1 MSLRLQ
7 LLLLSLLTLALP
19 WAGCQY
25 AREME
30 NVLRD
35 GQQQA
40 LLATTATVASAIAA
54 RPDLIY
60 RDPALT
66 ARFATDAGDLYVYT
80 LGTRA
85 LLDGFDDEWSLPDSV
100 RGTRNDGRGLNVR
113 YVAATDETYLYLF
126 LRVDDRKVV
135 FEDPGSGARP
145 SEGNGDHVW
154 LAFATPDGSVDRLVI
169 ATSAPGLQSARRPE
183 RDEFGRRHDNLEP
196 RVQAFWR
203 TNSLGYQVEARVPL
217 AMVGL
222 RFGFEVVD
230 VDQRGTVNSRV
241 GTVSEPQMNPTGR
254 VFRESPDLVAMLQ
267 QFEQPGVRLGVIDAN
282 GWQVGTVGTL
292 STASDTVEQG
302 SPMVSVI
309 YRRLLESESVPLPK
323 RENIPGRFTGPHVE
337 NALHGKAGAAWFRLG
352 NYGRVMLAAAAPVS
366 GRRGVL
372 GAVVLEQTGERLLTL
387 RDNALVR
394 LLNLTLIATA
404 IAVAGTLGFAAW
416 LSLRLLRIRRAAET
430 ALSPDGRLNIAFP
443 GTAARDE
450 LGDLARSFAT
460 LLARLN
466 EYTTYLRTLAGK
478 LSHELRTPLAIVQSS
493 LENLEH
499 ERPAPSSAPYL
510 ERAREGSARLQS
522 ILTAM
527 SAAARTEE
535 AIEHA
540 ERLNFDLK
548 ALLASM
554 TAGYQ
559 TAFPERRFAG
569 RMAQQPCEIN
579 GAPDLIA
586 QLLDKLVD
594 NAVDFC
600 PPGGTIEIALEVDER
615 QVQISVSNDGPLLP
629 PHASERLFES
639 MFEFRQGSDSKPH
652 FGLGL
657 YIVRLIAEFHSGRA
671 AAENRAD
678 ASGAV
683 FRVTLPRNRPEG
695 SAR

>member
-1 MSLRLQ
+1 
-7 LLLLSLLTLALP
+7 
-19 WAGCQY
+19 
-25 AREME
+25 ME

-40 LLATTATVASAIAA
+40 LVATAATVASAVAA

-60 RDPALT
+60 RDPALE
-66 ARFATDAGDLYVYT
+66 ARFDASAGDLYAYALV
-80 LGTRA
+80 TRA
-85 LLDGFDDEWSLPDSV
+85 LLDGFDDEWSLPDAVETLRS
-100 RGTRNDGRGLNVR
+100 DGRGLDVR

-126 LRVDDRKVV
+126 LRVGDRDVV

-145 SEGNGDHVW
+145 SESSNDHLW
-154 LAFATPDGSVDRLVI
+154 LAFSTPEGAIDRLVI
-169 ATSAPGLQSARRPE
+169 STSAPGLQSARRAE
-183 RDEFGRRHDNLEP
+183 HDEFGRRRDTVEP

-230 VDQRGTVNSRV
+230 VDARGVVNSRL
-241 GTVSEPQMNPTGR
+241 GTLEAPQMTPVGR
-254 VFRESPDLVAMLQ
+254 VFVESPALIDMLK
-267 QFEQPGVRLGVIDAN
+267 QFEQPGVRLGVVDAN
-282 GWQVGTVGTL
+282 GWKVASVGALG
-292 STASDTVEQG
+292 STADAAEPG
-302 SPMVSVI
+302 SPMASLI
-309 YRRLLESESVPLPK
+309 YRRLLESETAPLPK
-323 RENIPGRFTGPHVE
+323 RVTVPGRFFGPHVDS
-337 NALHGKAGAAWFRLG
+337 ALQGKADAAWFRLG
-352 NYGRVMLAAAAPVS
+352 NSGRVMLAAAAPIA
-366 GRRGVL
+366 GRNGAL

-387 RDNALVR
+387 RDHALVR

-404 IAVAGTLGFAAW
+404 IAVAGMLGFAGL
-416 LSLRLLRIRRAAET
+416 LSLRLVRIRRAAET
-430 ALSPDGRLNIAFP
+430 ALSPDGRLNVVFP

-466 EYTTYLRTLAGK
+466 EYTSYLRTLAGK

-493 LENLEH
+493 IENLEY
-499 ERPAPSSAPYL
+499 ERLAPSSAPYL

-527 SAAARTEE
+527 SAASRTEE

-540 ERLNFDLK
+540 ERHAFDLK

-559 TAFPERRFAG
+559 TAFAERRFDAVLPEG
-569 RMAQQPCEIN
+569 PCEIV

-594 NAVDFC
+594 NAVDFS
-600 PPGGTIEIALEVDER
+600 PSGGRIEIALDCRDRDVR
-615 QVQISVSNDGPLLP
+615 ISVTNDGPPLP
-629 PHASERLFES
+629 PHARERLFES
-639 MFEFRQGSDSKPH
+639 LFEYRRGSDSRPH

-671 AAENRAD
+671 TAENRAD

-683 FRVTLPRNRPEG
+683 FRVMLPRAPQRERTKG
-695 SAR
+695 EIA

>member
-1 MSLRLQ
+1 MPLRLQ

-40 LLATTATVASAIAA
+40 LLATAATVASAVAA

-60 RDPALT
+60 RDPALR
-66 ARFATDAGDLYVYT
+66 ARFDANAGDLYAYT

-85 LLDGFDDEWSLPDSV
+85 LIDGFDDDWNLPDSV
-100 RGTRNDGRGLNVR
+100 EAVRNDGRGLSAH

-126 LRVDDRKVV
+126 LRVDDREVV
-135 FEDPGSGARP
+135 FEDPGTGARP
-145 SEGNGDHVW
+145 SESSNDHVW
-154 LAFATPDGSVDRLVI
+154 LAFVTPDGSIDRLVI
-169 ATSAPGLQSARRPE
+169 STSAPGLQSARRAE
-183 RDEFGRRHDNLEP
+183 HDEYGRRRDVVEP

-217 AMVGL
+217 AMVRL

-230 VDQRGTVNSRV
+230 IDERGTVNSRI
-241 GTVSEPQMNPTGR
+241 GTLRPPQLTPVGR
-254 VFRESPDLVAMLQ
+254 VFQESPALVDVLR
-267 QFEQPGVRLGVIDAN
+267 QFEQAGVRLGVVDAN
-282 GWQVGTVGTL
+282 GWKIGSVGALG
-292 STASDTVEQG
+292 SAGDAAEPG
-302 SPMVSVI
+302 SPVMSLL
-309 YRRLLESESVPLPK
+309 YRRMLESETAPLPN
-323 RENIPGRFTGPHVE
+323 RDSVPGRFAGAHVE
-337 NALHGKAGAAWFRLG
+337 SALKGKADAAWLRLG
-352 NYGRVMLAAAAPVS
+352 KSGRVILAAAAPIA
-366 GRRGVL
+366 GRNGVL

-387 RDNALVR
+387 RDRALVR
-394 LLNLTLIATA
+394 LLNLTLLATA
-404 IAVAGTLGFAAW
+404 IAVAGTLGFAGL
-416 LSLRLLRIRRAAET
+416 LSLRLVRIRKAAET
-430 ALSPDGRLNIAFP
+430 ALSPDGRLNVVFP
-443 GTAARDE
+443 GTRARDE

-493 LENLEH
+493 LENLEN
-499 ERPAPSSAPYL
+499 ERPAPTSAPYL
-510 ERAREGSARLQS
+510 ERARAGSARLQS

-527 SAAARTEE
+527 SAASRTEE

-540 ERLNFDLK
+540 ERHLFDLK

-554 TAGYQ
+554 VAGYQ
-559 TAFPERRFAG
+559 TAFPERRFTAVLPEG
-569 RMAQQPCEIN
+569 SCEIN

-594 NAVDFC
+594 NAVDFS
-600 PPGGTIEIALEVDER
+600 PRDGLIEITLDCEDRTAR
-615 QVQISVSNDGPLLP
+615 ISVKNDGPSLP

-639 MFEFRQGSDSKPH
+639 LFEYRPGSDSRPH

-671 AAENRAD
+671 TAENRVD

-683 FRVTLPRNRPEG
+683 FRVALPR
-695 SAR
+695 A

>member
-1 MSLRLQ
+1 MPLRLQ

-40 LLATTATVASAIAA
+40 LLATTATVASAVAG

-60 RDPALT
+60 RDPAMQP
-66 ARFATDAGDLYVYT
+66 RFNADAGDLYAYA

-85 LLDGFDDEWSLPDSV
+85 LLDGFDDEWNLPESARSV
-100 RGTRNDGRGLNVR
+100 RNDGRGLDVR

-126 LRVDDRKVV
+126 LKVDDRKVV
-135 FEDPGSGARP
+135 FEDPGTGARP
-145 SEGNGDHVW
+145 SEGNSDHVW
-154 LAFATPDGSVDRLVI
+154 IAFAAPDGAIDRLVI
-169 ATSAPGLQSARRPE
+169 STSAPGLQSARRPE
-183 RDEFGRRHDNLEP
+183 HDEFGRRRDTVEP

-217 AMVGL
+217 ALVGL
-222 RFGFEVVD
+222 KFGFEVVD
-230 VDQRGTVNSRV
+230 VDERGTVNSRI
-241 GTVSEPQMNPTGR
+241 GTLGGPQLEPIGR
-254 VFRESPDLVAMLQ
+254 VFLESPSLISTLK
-267 QFEQPGVRLGVIDAN
+267 QFEQPGVRLSVVDIN

-292 STASDTVEQG
+292 GSSADIVDPG
-302 SPMVSVI
+302 SPMVSLL
-309 YRRLLESESVPLPK
+309 YRRLLESETAPLP
-323 RENIPGRFTGPHVE
+323 RRVTVPGRFYGPHVD
-337 NALHGKAGAAWFRLG
+337 NALKGKADAAWFRLG
-352 NYGRVMLAAAAPVS
+352 NYGRVMLSAAAPIA
-366 GRRGVL
+366 GRKGVL
-372 GAVVLEQTGERLLTL
+372 GAVVVEQTGERLLTL

-394 LLNLTLIATA
+394 LLNLTLLATA
-404 IAVAGTLGFAAW
+404 IAVVGTLGFAGW
-416 LSLRLLRIRRAAET
+416 LSLRLVRLRRAAET
-430 ALSPDGRLNIAFP
+430 ALSPDGRLNAVFP

-460 LLARLN
+460 LLARLH

-493 LENLEH
+493 LENLEN

-527 SAAARTEE
+527 SAASRTEE

-540 ERLNFDLK
+540 ERSVFDLK
-548 ALLASM
+548 PLIASM
-554 TAGYQ
+554 VAGYQ
-559 TAFPERRFAG
+559 SAFPERRFVA
-569 RMAQQPCEIN
+569 RLPETACQIH

-586 QLLDKLVD
+586 QLLDKLID
-594 NAVDFC
+594 NAVDFS
-600 PPGGTIEIALEVDER
+600 PTGGTIEIALELTDRHAEL
-615 QVQISVSNDGPLLP
+615 SVANDGPPLP

-639 MFEFRQGSDSKPH
+639 LFEYRRGSDSRPH

-657 YIVRLIAEFHSGRA
+657 YIVRLIVEFHGGRA
-671 AAENRAD
+671 TAENRA
-678 ASGAV
+678 AGSGAV
-683 FRVTLPRNRPEG
+683 FRVLLPRQTVAG
-695 SAR
+695 AV

>member
-66 ARFATDAGDLYVYT
+66 ARFDTDAGDLYAYT

-85 LLDGFDDEWSLPDSV
+85 LLDGFDDEWNLPDSV

-230 VDQRGTVNSRV
+230 VDERGTVNSRI
-241 GTVSEPQMNPTGR
+241 GTLAGPQLTPSGR
-254 VFRESPDLVAMLQ
+254 VFLESAPLIDMLR
-267 QFEQPGVRLGVIDAN
+267 QFEQPGVRLGVVDVN
-282 GWQVGTVGTL
+282 GWQIGTVGALGNT
-292 STASDTVEQG
+292 SDAVDPG
-302 SPMVSVI
+302 SPLVSLL
-309 YRRLLESESVPLPK
+309 YRRLLESESAPLPK
-323 RENIPGRFTGPHVE
+323 RVTVPGRFFGPHVAS
-337 NALHGKAGAAWFRLG
+337 ALAGKADAAWFRLG
-352 NYGRVMLAAAAPVS
+352 NYGRVMLSAAAPIA
-366 GRRGVL
+366 GRNGVL

-394 LLNLTLIATA
+394 LLNLTLLATA
-404 IAVAGTLGFAAW
+404 IAVVGTLGFAG
-416 LSLRLLRIRRAAET
+416 SVRLRSRT
-430 ALSPDGRLNIAFP
+430 SALSRN
-443 GTAARDE
+443 
-450 LGDLARSFAT
+450 
-460 LLARLN
+460 
-466 EYTTYLRTLAGK
+466 
-478 LSHELRTPLAIVQSS
+478 
-493 LENLEH
+493 
-499 ERPAPSSAPYL
+499 
-510 ERAREGSARLQS
+510 
-522 ILTAM
+522 
-527 SAAARTEE
+527 
-535 AIEHA
+535 
-540 ERLNFDLK
+540 
-548 ALLASM
+548 
-554 TAGYQ
+554 
-559 TAFPERRFAG
+559 
-569 RMAQQPCEIN
+569 
-579 GAPDLIA
+579 
-586 QLLDKLVD
+586 
-594 NAVDFC
+594 
-600 PPGGTIEIALEVDER
+600 
-615 QVQISVSNDGPLLP
+615 VS
-629 PHASERLFES
+629 
-639 MFEFRQGSDSKPH
+639 
-652 FGLGL
+652 
-657 YIVRLIAEFHSGRA
+657 
-671 AAENRAD
+671 
-678 ASGAV
+678 
-683 FRVTLPRNRPEG
+683 
-695 SAR
+695 